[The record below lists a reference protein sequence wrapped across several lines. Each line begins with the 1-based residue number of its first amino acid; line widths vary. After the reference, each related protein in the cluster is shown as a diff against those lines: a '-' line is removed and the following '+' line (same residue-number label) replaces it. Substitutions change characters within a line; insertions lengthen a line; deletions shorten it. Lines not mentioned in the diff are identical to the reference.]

1 MNRQRLT
8 EGMAALGLPTSP
20 KVEEHLLAYLDLLL
34 KWNKTYN
41 LTAVRN
47 PEQGLSHHLLDSLAI
62 LPWVDGRALLD
73 VGSGGGL
80 PGIPLAILRPQLS
93 VTLVDAVQKKV
104 SFLQQAVIELGL
116 SNVHVVHGRVEKLQ
130 GQFGQIVARAFASLP
145 DLVAW
150 TRHMLAPGGHWLAMK
165 GTMPDEEVAR
175 LPAGVVVE
183 RRLPLVVPGLDAE
196 RHLLILKAGS

>member
-8 EGMAALGLPTSP
+8 EGLAALGLPP
-20 KVEEHLLAYLDLLL
+20 DAKAEEQLLAYLDLLL

-41 LTAVRN
+41 LTAVRD

-62 LPWVDGRALLD
+62 LPWVDERNLLD

-80 PGIPLAILRPQLS
+80 PGIPLAIVRPKLS
-93 VTLVDAVQKKV
+93 ITLVDAVQKKAG
-104 SFLQQAVIELGL
+104 FLQQAAIELGL
-116 SNVHVVHGRVEKLQ
+116 SNVRVVHGRVEKLQ
-130 GQFGQIVARAFASLP
+130 GQFGQIVSRAFA
-145 DLVAW
+145 DLQDFVGL
-150 TRHMLAPGGHWLAMK
+150 TRHLLALGGHWLAMK
-165 GTMPDEEVAR
+165 GAMPEDEMAR

-183 RRLPLVVPGLDAE
+183 RRLPLVVPGLDAK